1 MIVEPERA
9 ELDVHRHGDERRAL
23 RLRRLAACALLVEG
37 EVLLAEVD
45 GGRGAQREVFVQPPL
60 AQHSD
65 AEADVLTVVDTVPLL
80 PVLRRDVAVVLKVDA
95 LRMDGAEETV
105 VKPAI
110 VDVRLV
116 LHLAPLGAERLYAAE
131 KCGQQDYGD
140 YPETSHTDIYYLNA
154 SGRRILYGEE
164 R

>member
-1 MIVEPERA
+1 M
-9 ELDVHRHGDERRAL
+9 
-23 RLRRLAACALLVEG
+23 
-37 EVLLAEVD
+37 
-45 GGRGAQREVFVQPPL
+45 
-60 AQHSD
+60 
-65 AEADVLTVVDTVPLL
+65 
-80 PVLRRDVAVVLKVDA
+80 AVVLKVDA